1 MKVKFIPVILAC
13 SAILASAN
21 TISNVSAQ
29 TSAVAPVPATSY
41 PVYPQ
46 YAVPPQDHFNGLPK
60 ILPVKFKI
68 SIQVLLS

>member
-29 TSAVAPVPATSY
+29 TSAVAPAPATSY

-46 YAVPPQDHFNGLPK
+46 YAVPPQDHF
-60 ILPVKFKI
+60 
-68 SIQVLLS
+68 

>member
-29 TSAVAPVPATSY
+29 TSAVAPATSY